1 MAERFAN
8 QRGQDCGGLLLEA
21 VLQKGAPNSVA
32 ALLIG
37 FGVNLVEAP
46 VDEGGAVF
54 GTGLTPQEAL
64 TSFLQSFAEW
74 YETWQEQGFA
84 PIREA
89 WLARTFEQGAPIQ
102 ARLTNREVAGAFCG
116 IDEAGHLLLQV
127 TEGGKVQQ
135 ETIRSADVWWHKEKH
150 NAFSD

>member
-1 MAERFAN
+1 MGFVASLALAEGLSGLNDTRILIKWPNDLLTSEGKIA
-8 QRGQDCGGLLLEA
+8 GLLLEA
-21 VLQKGAPNSVA
+21 VLQKDAPNSVA

-102 ARLTNREVAGAFCG
+102 ARLTNREVAGG
-116 IDEAGHLLLQV
+116 VLRD
-127 TEGGKVQQ
+127 
-135 ETIRSADVWWHKEKH
+135 
-150 NAFSD
+150 